1 MKTNRL
7 LIILSI
13 SLALLS
19 SCNTD
24 YNTNFSPPPQ
34 NPKHSDVF
42 SETINDMKANVVGI
56 ESDVEGI
63 QGFNA
68 IYGENS
74 IVISAYQTPS
84 KEAADA
90 YFKDKIVPIFDD
102 MSSHSRGN
110 INGQWYASGTEGN
123 KKAYGW
129 VNSNWIF
136 IITADSEE
144 NFNAA
149 IDDFKFIAIK

>member
-1 MKTNRL
+1 
-7 LIILSI
+7 
-13 SLALLS
+13 
-19 SCNTD
+19 
-24 YNTNFSPPPQ
+24 
-34 NPKHSDVF
+34 
-42 SETINDMKANVVGI
+42 MKANVVAI
-56 ESDVEGI
+56 ETEMDEI

-74 IVISAYQTPS
+74 IVISAYQSPS
-84 KEAADA
+84 PAVANA
-90 YFKDKIVPIFDD
+90 YFKEEIVPVFDD

-110 INGQWYASGTEGN
+110 INGRWYASGTEGN

-129 VNSNWIF
+129 VNTNWIF

-149 IDDFKFIAIK
+149 IENFKFITNK